1 MKQIMMMLVLVAMTL
16 TASAGNK
23 KKAQTVKTVTFNV
36 SMHCENCQKKIE
48 GTIGWEKGVKDL
60 KTNLKE
66 KTVTIKYDSQKTTPE
81 KLQKGIEKLGYKT
94 EVATPKKQ

>member
-1 MKQIMMMLVLVAMTL
+1 MMMLVLVAMTL
-16 TASAGNK
+16 TASAGDK

-60 KTNLKE
+60 SSDTSLCLTKNPFSK
-66 KTVTIKYDSQKTTPE
+66 QM
-81 KLQKGIEKLGYKT
+81 
-94 EVATPKKQ
+94 VASRPPLSPVKQSV

>member
-1 MKQIMMMLVLVAMTL
+1 MKKLIMIIALVATTL
-16 TASAGNK
+16 TASAGDK
-23 KKAQTVKTVTFNV
+23 KKAVKTVTFDV

-66 KTVTIKYDSQKTTPE
+66 KTVTISYDANKTTPE
-81 KLQKGIEKLGYKT
+81 KLQKSIQKLGYQAQQKPLN
-94 EVATPKKQ
+94 EKK